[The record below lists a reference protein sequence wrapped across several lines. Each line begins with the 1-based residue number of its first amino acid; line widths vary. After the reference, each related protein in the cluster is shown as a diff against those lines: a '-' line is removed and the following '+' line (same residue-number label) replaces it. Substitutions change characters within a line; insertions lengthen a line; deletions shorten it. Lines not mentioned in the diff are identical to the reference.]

1 MDHTA
6 RNTAAT
12 NRTRYAL
19 LCDRRRALFELH
31 KLAEAVRAH
40 PNYATAARTVAGLEG
55 MVAEQLEA
63 TSCNLCRAGKADPEA
78 LQRDVCRLYGGLS
91 SLAKVWVYLEDGRD
105 LEPLVQAHYDALFA
119 GDA

>member
-31 KLAEAVRAH
+31 KLAEAVRTH
-40 PNYATAARTVAGLEG
+40 PNYAAATRAVPGLAG
-55 MVAEQLEA
+55 MVTEQLET
-63 TSCNLCRAGKADPEA
+63 TSCNLCRAGKADPQT
-78 LQRDVCRLYGGLS
+78 LTGDLCRLYRGLS
-91 SLAKVWVYLEDGRD
+91 ALAKVWVRLEDGLD
-105 LEPLVQAHYDALFA
+105 LEPLVRAHYDELF
-119 GDA
+119 GV